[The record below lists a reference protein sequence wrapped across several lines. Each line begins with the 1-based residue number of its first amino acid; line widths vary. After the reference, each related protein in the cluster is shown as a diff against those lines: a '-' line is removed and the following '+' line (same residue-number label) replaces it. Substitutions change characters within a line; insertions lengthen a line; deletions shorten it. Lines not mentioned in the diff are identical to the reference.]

1 MPHQVILMLN
11 GHDLTIKIERTAVRR
26 LRRLTRCQQKTQRHR
41 QHPEMLAY
49 NAHGFNEGA
58 TSHDYFIF
66 NNKWAEY
73 KRQ

>member
-1 MPHQVILMLN
+1 MPAPFDPLPA
-11 GHDLTIKIERTAVRR
+11 K
-26 LRRLTRCQQKTQRHR
+26 K
-41 QHPEMLAY
+41 HPEMLAY